1 MIQGCNIK
9 LLYLEVIS
17 LNLKLRCTILLH
29 IPYLI
34 CGQINKT
41 LINDIPYMSLYK
53 KQEHIHQ
60 HHIIDRR
67 ISTQQKKMCTLSYVY
82 NFETGPWELLLVNK
96 HILED
101 VTNLSS

>member
-17 LNLKLRCTILLH
+17 LNLKLCCTILLH

-41 LINDIPYMSLYK
+41 LIKDIYMSLYK
-53 KQEHIHQ
+53 KQEHMNT
-60 HHIIDRR
+60 
-67 ISTQQKKMCTLSYVY
+67 TQFTEGYQPTK
-82 NFETGPWELLLVNK
+82 
-96 HILED
+96 ILYIK
-101 VTNLSS
+101 LCI